1 MLISRIRRCCVS
13 LQDADGYPM
22 NLIGTTPSGTE
33 ANLRLSPVGSK
44 SGALDENRTRDLFFT
59 KEKIASTTARIRV
72 YRTLLT
78 SLILSLN

>member
-1 MLISRIRRCCVS
+1 
-13 LQDADGYPM
+13 M
-22 NLIGTTPSGTE
+22 NLILTTPSGTK
-33 ANLRLSPVGSK
+33 ANLRLSSVGSN